1 MRTKQGFT
9 LIELLVVVLIIGILA
24 SVALPQYFKTVEK
37 SRSVEALSVISS
49 IAGAQEREYMRN
61 NAYVAD
67 VKLLDVEVK
76 GLKYFAAPVITAGGL
91 ITLTR
96 SEAVPTYG
104 AYTISQ
110 QISDPPGSATP
121 VWSCTPVAEGCAT
134 FLPKQ

>member
-1 MRTKQGFT
+1 MENKKGFT

-49 IAGAQEREYMRN
+49 LAGAQEREYMRN

-67 VKLLDVEVK
+67 VKLLDIEVK
-76 GLKYFAAPVITAGGL
+76 GLKYFEAPVITVAGG

-96 SEAVPTYG
+96 NADVPTYG
-104 AYTISQ
+104 KYTITMT
-110 QISDPPGSATP
+110 IADPPGRATP
-121 VWSCTPVAEGCAT
+121 VWACPPVAEGCAT